1 MISYVFIAINDLLE
15 EVHVGGG
22 ERRQV
27 GLPILEQEVVQLL
40 LGFHLGPELVDAYLG
55 VRHQKS
61 KPNHCVVPY

>member
-15 EVHVGGG
+15 EVDVGGG

-55 VRHQKS
+55 VCHQ
-61 KPNHCVVPY
+61 

>member
-1 MISYVFIAINDLLE
+1 MTTYVFIAIDNLLE

-22 ERRQV
+22 EWRQV

-40 LGFHLGPELVDAYLG
+40 LGFHLGPQLVDAYLG

>member
-1 MISYVFIAINDLLE
+1 MISYIFIPIDDLLE

-40 LGFHLGPELVDAYLG
+40 LGFHLGPQLVDAYLG

-61 KPNHCVVPY
+61 KLNHCVVPY